1 MDADGLS
8 SEGIEYFVRVMDDRP
23 PDVHILRPS
32 GDQQITPLEEV
43 PIEARA
49 DDDFGIASLDMVYS
63 VGGGAGEGRAVHARS
78 AAPSIARIGSRMLAA
93 EDLKVK
99 PGDVIAY
106 YARARDVPRAKQS
119 TLARSEIFFLEV
131 KPFNEE
137 YSLAQS
143 QADGSRRAG
152 AAARRADR
160 GAEGD
165 HQRDVEPRAALGAPA
180 ARRPTSRT
188 SPTRRPS

>member
-1 MDADGLS
+1 
-8 SEGIEYFVRVMDDRP
+8 VMDDRP

-32 GDQQITPLEEV
+32 GDTGITSLEEV

-63 VGGGAGEGRAVHARS
+63 VSGGAEKIVPFTSMGGTAT
-78 AAPSIARIGSRMLAA
+78 ARIGSRMLAA
-93 EDLKVK
+93 EDLHVK

-106 YARARDVPRAKQS
+106 YARARDVARAKQS
-119 TLARSEIFFLEV
+119 TLVRSDIFFLEV

-143 QADGSRRAG
+143 QAMG
-152 AAARRADR
+152 AAD
-160 GAEGD
+160 GQQLEG
-165 HQRDVEPRAALGAPA
+165 LI
-180 ARRPTSRT
+180 S
-188 SPTRRPS
+188 S

>member
-1 MDADGLS
+1 MKEEAAYRVGLVDPDGLS

-32 GDQQITPLEEV
+32 GDTGITPLEEV

-63 VGGGAGEGRAVHARS
+63 VSGGPEKIVPFTTLGGT
-78 AAPSIARIGSRMLAA
+78 SIARIGSRMLAA
-93 EDLKVK
+93 EDLRVK

-106 YARARDVPRAKQS
+106 YARARDIPRAKQS

-143 QADGSRRAG
+143 QAMG
-152 AAARRADR
+152 
-160 GAEGD
+160 
-165 HQRDVEPRAALGAPA
+165 PAPA
-180 ARRPTSRT
+180 AS
-188 SPTRRPS
+188 SSKG